1 MPTEDG
7 VSRQGTAAA
16 GPLGGVRVV
25 DFGHFI
31 AAPGAGQT
39 LADLGADVIKV
50 ETPTGD
56 QARGVGSYGA
66 AIIRG
71 YNRRKRSVV
80 LDLREHEQRE
90 AALDLVAGADVV
102 IHNMRPG
109 VMDRLGLGAAALR
122 AVNGSVIIAAVTG
135 FGTEGPSRARPG
147 LDIAAQAESGLMSV
161 TGEAGREP
169 QRVGAPIVDH
179 VSAGALVQGILAA
192 LFHRERTGAGDEIT
206 VSLLDTAVDL
216 QRVNWGE
223 YALTGEMPTRR
234 GNGQPGAAPGAD
246 HFATSDG
253 AVVVSA
259 YTDEKFAALCRHA
272 GVPELLEDPRFA
284 DNPSRVAHRPALLSA
299 LAPYFAART
308 SEAVVA
314 ELSALGIVSGAIRDY
329 AQVLAAGDVRAGG
342 VFLEC
347 RDSDGA
353 EYRMPGLPFTTTHR
367 VRDGDGGTVPALGQ
381 HTEEVLAEARAR
393 TGALPG

>member
-1 MPTEDG
+1 MSTDMG
-7 VSRQGTAAA
+7 SREPERRS
-16 GPLGGVRVV
+16 GPLHGITVV

-50 ETPTGD
+50 ETPAGD

-71 YNRRKRSVV
+71 YNRRKRSVA
-80 LDLREHEQRE
+80 LNLREPEQRQ
-90 AALDLVAGADVV
+90 AALDLVAAADVV

-109 VMDRLGLGAAALR
+109 VMERLGLGADVLR
-122 AVNGSVIIAAVTG
+122 SVNAGVILASVTG
-135 FGTEGPSRARPG
+135 FGTSGPSRTRPG

-161 TGEAGREP
+161 TGEAGRQA

-179 VSAGALVQGILAA
+179 VSAAALVQGILAA
-192 LFHRERTGAGDEIT
+192 LFHRERTGEGDEVT

-223 YALTGEMPTRR
+223 YGLTGDMPTRR

-246 HFATSDG
+246 HFTTADG
-253 AVVVSA
+253 SVVVSA
-259 YTDEKFAALCRHA
+259 YTDDKFATLCRHA

-284 DNPSRVAHRPALLSA
+284 DNPSRVAHRPVLLAA

-308 SEAVVA
+308 SEAVVE

-329 AQVLAAGDVRAGG
+329 AQVLEAEDVRAGG
-342 VFLEC
+342 IFARC

-367 VRDGDGGTVPALGQ
+367 PRDGDGGEVPALGQ
-381 HTEEVLAEARAR
+381 HTEEVLAEVRARA
-393 TGALPG
+393 GALPG